1 MKKRL
6 FTYLLI
12 LFTGSALHAQNVE
25 PSCTIDRD
33 TILAGQPI
41 RLELSLK
48 TPDTYSVTWN
58 IWEDTLSATVEL
70 VDRNFEKK
78 EKNTGK
84 GFKKHTQLL
93 NITSFE
99 PGENEIPSLPIVFSN
114 SDSLTFTA
122 YTEPLYFYV
131 RQTEVD
137 TSLAIRDLKKPLSEP
152 VTFKEA
158 SSYAGLAAIIAAI
171 VLAIIFI
178 VRRTKSKEPIIPVR
192 KEPEIPA
199 IDTARTEM
207 CMLKLKQLWQVGK
220 IKEYYTELT
229 DIVRKY
235 IEGQFKVQA
244 VELTSSEILEGIRPL
259 KINSQAYSKLKE
271 TLEIADLVKFA
282 KFAPSNTDNDLYY
295 TYAETFIEESYAH
308 FIDEQRKQEE
318 LEREAGTKAETEKE
332 VAE

>member
-6 FTYLLI
+6 FTYLLF
-12 LFTGSALHAQNVE
+12 LLTVSTLQAQIVE

-48 TPDTYSVTWN
+48 TPDTYNVVWN
-58 IWEDTLSATVEL
+58 IWEDTLSAAVEL

-78 EKNTGK
+78 EQSAGK
-84 GFKKHTQLL
+84 GFRKYTQLL

-99 PGENEIPSLPIVFSN
+99 PGENEIPSLPIEFSN

-137 TSLAIRDLKKPLSEP
+137 TSLAIRDLKKPLNEP

-158 SSYAGLAAIIAAI
+158 SSYTGLVLIIAAI
-171 VLAIIFI
+171 VLAIIYI
-178 VRRTKSKEPIIPVR
+178 VHRVKSKEPIIPVK
-192 KEPEIPA
+192 KEPGIPA
-199 IDTARTEM
+199 IDTARAEM
-207 CMLKLKQLWQVGK
+207 GELKLKQLWQVGK

-244 VELTSSEILEGIRPL
+244 VELTSSEILEGIKPL
-259 KINSQAYSKLKE
+259 KINDQAYSKLKE
-271 TLEIADLVKFA
+271 TLEVSDLVKFA
-282 KFAPSNTDNDLYY
+282 KYAPSNTDNDLYY
-295 TYAETFIEESYAH
+295 TYTESFIEESYAH
-308 FIDEQRKQEE
+308 FLDEQRKQEE
-318 LEREAGTKAETEKE
+318 LEEEAKQKTEAEKE